1 MNKEYVMPS
10 KDLLIKNS
18 ERDDLEDRYYRLSK
32 LLFKKDLNEKLLVPI
47 GIDDKKEKCF
57 VDLSEISTMLIGGET
72 GSGKSVLIDSIIVSL
87 LLKNTPDNLKFVFI
101 DPKKIELFE
110 YDGIPH
116 IIDSYFDT
124 GDWKNKII
132 LITIISLIAL
142 SIITVITY
150 NLLTKSY
157 TTKLSYSE
165 LFNKIENDDSFVLV
179 ISKSVCRYCSLYIP
193 KIKKIAKYADA
204 NGNVLFL
211 KAREVSAVQDISNA
225 EDTSFTS
232 LDYDETRFCDYLSA
246 GRQTTRGLYV
256 SEESTGEN
264 TLIHDK
270 ETKNEMKNEENFALS
285 AIKGEKTTAEI
296 DAHYDELM
304 QTGLT
309 YTASGVNTAYLGEGS
324 NTIISQNG
332 ASSSKLDEFINKVKT
347 SNEGANKL
355 DSYAKS
361 KNVNKTQRK
370 LIDEAWEEMDKEKC
384 NELYQLFIN
393 L

>member
-132 LITIISLIAL
+132 LIKEMIDKRIELL
-142 SIITVITY
+142 SGICVSNIKKY
-150 NLLTKSY
+150 NDVSTD
-157 TTKLSYSE
+157 KLSQ
-165 LFNKIENDDSFVLV
+165 V
-179 ISKSVCRYCSLYIP
+179 IIVIDE
-193 KIKKIAKYADA
+193 A
-204 NGNVLFL
+204 
-211 KAREVSAVQDISNA
+211 
-225 EDTSFTS
+225 
-232 LDYDETRFCDYLSA
+232 YDM
-246 GRQTTRGLYV
+246 
-256 SEESTGEN
+256 
-264 TLIHDK
+264 IHDK
-270 ETKNEMKNEENFALS
+270 EFIELVRCIGSVGVNVGVHLIISTNMCVKKEFDKELLSLFSYILTFDLSNSEQSRYMNLRGAEFLKTCGEAMVKVRGEGVAKIQAPYVSDKEINNIVEFIKNENS
-285 AIKGEKTTAEI
+285 A
-296 DAHYDELM
+296 
-304 QTGLT
+304 
-309 YTASGVNTAYLGEGS
+309 VN
-324 NTIISQNG
+324 
-332 ASSSKLDEFINKVKT
+332 V
-347 SNEGANKL
+347 
-355 DSYAKS
+355 
-361 KNVNKTQRK
+361 
-370 LIDEAWEEMDKEKC
+370 
-384 NELYQLFIN
+384 
-393 L
+393 